1 MDILLLAIITA
12 FLCLEQY
19 SLYKNIT
26 SRRKE
31 LTVKQRAYVLSIK
44 AAVSM
49 LLIGVFY
56 NYKWYQ
62 AGFDL
67 NMYKDNL
74 TDSDHIIQKLAILSF
89 SSYLLMDSIIGHHHY
104 HKYMRVLSGYLHH
117 IVYLCVNML
126 ALWSGEYPFFL
137 LFMLEELPT
146 VFLSI
151 GSFNE
156 KYRKN
161 YTFGITFFLTR
172 IVFHA
177 FLIYKMYQNGS
188 LLVATLASVVL
199 VLHVYWFYGWV
210 KKYLSVGKVGK
221 SNQHRRCTQTINNET
236 MKQKHN

>member
-1 MDILLLAIITA
+1 MNTVLLAVITS

-19 SLYKNIT
+19 SLYNNII
-26 SRRKE
+26 SRRKD
-31 LTVKQRAYVLSIK
+31 LTVKQRAYVLSVK

-49 LLIGVFY
+49 LIIGLFY
-56 NYKWYQ
+56 NYRWYQ

-67 NMYKDNL
+67 STYKNNL
-74 TDSDHIIQKLAILSF
+74 TNSDHLIQQLAILSF
-89 SSYLLMDSIIGHHHY
+89 SSYLLMDSIIGHYHY

-117 IVYLCVNML
+117 IVYLCVNIL
-126 ALWSGEYPFFL
+126 ALWSGEYPYFM

-146 VFLSI
+146 VFLSV

-172 IVFHA
+172 ILFHA

-188 LLVATLASVVL
+188 RLVSGLASVVL
-199 VLHVYWFYGWV
+199 VLHVYWFYGWI
-210 KKYLSVGKVGK
+210 KKYGLPGK
-221 SNQHRRCTQTINNET
+221 SAGDSKQESDNKNNT
-236 MKQKHN
+236 KLKQN

>member
-1 MDILLLAIITA
+1 MNVLVLAAITI

-19 SLYKNIT
+19 SLYNNIT

-49 LLIGVFY
+49 LLIGLFY
-56 NYKWYQ
+56 NYRWYQ

-67 NMYKDNL
+67 NLYKNNL
-74 TDSDHIIQKLAILSF
+74 TISDHIIQQIAILSF
-89 SSYLLMDSIIGHHHY
+89 SSYLLMDSIIGHYHY

-117 IVYLCVNML
+117 FVYLCINAL
-126 ALWSGEYPFFL
+126 ALWTGEYPFFL
-137 LFMLEELPT
+137 LYMLEELPT

-151 GSFNE
+151 GSYNQR
-156 KYRKN
+156 YRKD
-161 YTFGITFFLTR
+161 YTFGITFLLTR

-188 LLVATLASVVL
+188 RLVSGLALLVLT
-199 VLHVYWFYGWV
+199 LHVYWLYGWL
-210 KKYLSVGKVGK
+210 KKYYWKTTVTTSKQSK
-221 SNQHRRCTQTINNET
+221 TKQH
-236 MKQKHN
+236 

>member
-1 MDILLLAIITA
+1 MNIVLLAVITS
-12 FLCLEQY
+12 FLCIEQY
-19 SLYKNIT
+19 SLYT
-26 SRRKE
+26 SIISKRKD
-31 LTVKQRAYVLSIK
+31 LTVKQRAYVLSVK

-49 LLIGVFY
+49 LLIGIFY

-67 NMYKDNL
+67 NVYKNNL
-74 TDSDHIIQKLAILSF
+74 TSSDHFIQQLAILSF

-117 IVYLCVNML
+117 MVYLCVNAL
-126 ALWSGEYPFFL
+126 ALWTGEYPYFL

-172 IVFHA
+172 ILLHA
-177 FLIYKMYQNGS
+177 FLIFKLYQNGS
-188 LLVATLASVVL
+188 LLVSGLASIVL
-199 VLHVYWFYGWV
+199 GLHMYWFHGWV
-210 KKYLSVGKVGK
+210 RKYWVVGKGNK
-221 SNQHRRCTQTINNET
+221 S
-236 MKQKHN
+236 KHSKHTTTTDNTKITKHKLN